1 VSNAEAAGDDD
12 GAVRDHESTICVQVA
27 AAKPL
32 LEAALEH
39 AVTAAGLRV
48 APRGGAAMILLRTP
62 DQPATGAP
70 LDISVDGE
78 HVTIVVA
85 EAPSPAAWA
94 AILVL
99 LRHLL
104 DEHGDE

>member
-1 VSNAEAAGDDD
+1 
-12 GAVRDHESTICVQVA
+12 VRDRDPTVCVEIA

-48 APRGGAAMILLRTP
+48 APHGGAAMVLLRTP

-70 LDISVDGE
+70 LDISVDSE
-78 HVTIVVA
+78 HVTIAVA
-85 EAPSPAAWA
+85 ETPSPDAWA
-94 AILVL
+94 AILIL
-99 LRHLL
+99 LRRLL
-104 DEHGDE
+104 DEH